1 MKSALR
7 KDLEAVNG
15 SYTVKELTEPYF
27 DPNWH
32 FHPHYQLF
40 LVEEGTGTRF
50 IGDSIRAFSE
60 GDLVFL
66 GPNLPHLW
74 RSDPRYHEPGSGLM
88 TKGIVVYFAEDFL
101 GDAFFGK
108 PEMVLLHQLLTH
120 AHRGLEW
127 TGTTRDFAEEALRSL
142 VAQPPTFERLL
153 HLLGL
158 LDTLSHSTEYAPI
171 TNPGYTN
178 TMKPSETNRMQ
189 FIHTYILENYRNV
202 IQLNEVAGQ
211 VGMSPSAFC
220 RYFKAH
226 ANRTFSEF
234 LTEIR
239 VGQACKLLME
249 DNLNVTQISY
259 ECGFRTLSN
268 FNRQFKEVTNQT
280 PSQYKRA
287 YRVLV

>member
-7 KDLEAVNG
+7 KDLEAVG
-15 SYTVKELTEPYF
+15 SSYLVKELREPYF

-50 IGDSIRAFSE
+50 IGDSIRSFSP

-74 RSDPRYHEPGSGLM
+74 RSDARYHESDSGLV

-101 GDAFFGK
+101 GDAFFGR
-108 PEMVLLHQLLTH
+108 PEMVLLQQLL
-120 AHRGLEW
+120 AHSRRGMEW
-127 TGTTRDFAEEALRSL
+127 IGATRDFAEEALRSL
-142 VAQPPTFERLL
+142 AAQPPTFERLL
-153 HLLGL
+153 QLLSL
-158 LDTLSHSTEYAPI
+158 LDALSHSTEYAPI
-171 TNPGYTN
+171 TSPDYTN

-189 FIHTYILENYRNV
+189 IIHTYVLENYAGT
-202 IQLNEVAGQ
+202 IQLNDVAGR

-226 ANRTFSEF
+226 ANKTFSEF
-234 LTEIR
+234 ITEIR

-268 FNRQFKEVTNQT
+268 FNRQFKEVTAQT

-287 YRVLV
+287 YRELA